1 MTAHVQPSTYE
12 DRVISRAKA
21 ARAACYGK
29 PKVVNIAQALR
40 LPANEPHELD
50 DGKTF
55 LTPVDFIRSRCAV
68 RSITLETIT
77 VHNRAAAIVSV
88 RSLIIRE
95 TNRRYPDMSI
105 AQLAK
110 YFRRNHTTILHALG
124 RIPEKAKRVQH
135 SGDRDRMARELY
147 DQGLSITAIAKELGV
162 VESTVR
168 GIRKRHGWEA
178 RTE

>member
-29 PKVVNIAQALR
+29 AKVVNIAPTLR
-40 LPANEPHELD
+40 LPADEPHELD
-50 DGKTF
+50 EGRTF
-55 LTPVDFIRSRCAV
+55 LTPVDFIRSRCAL
-68 RSITLETIT
+68 RSITFDQIT
-77 VHNRAAAIVSV
+77 VHDRAAAIVSV
-88 RSLIIRE
+88 RNLIIRE

-124 RIPEKAKRVQH
+124 RIPEKAKRVLH
-135 SGDRDRMARELY
+135 SGERDRLARELY
-147 DQGLSITAIAKELGV
+147 HQGLSIAEIAQQLGV